1 MVPRLNM
8 CGHSSIPLI
17 MIILP
22 NPLGVG
28 GSLSE
33 RLRGHRDN
41 SISVQSMLDIMEE
54 E

>member
-1 MVPRLNM
+1 MTTKNP
-8 CGHSSIPLI
+8 IPLM